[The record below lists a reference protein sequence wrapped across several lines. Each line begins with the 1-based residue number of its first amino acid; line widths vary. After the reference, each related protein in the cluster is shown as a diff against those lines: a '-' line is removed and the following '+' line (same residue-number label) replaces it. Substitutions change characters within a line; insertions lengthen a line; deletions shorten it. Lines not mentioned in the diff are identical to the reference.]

1 MTRVLPLSS
10 KLGFGVGQLAEGI
23 TLGAFSTFLLFY
35 FNQILQV
42 SGTLTGIALGIA
54 LFCDAITDPIAGSIS
69 DRLETRWGRRH
80 PMMMG
85 AALPLGISI
94 IALFNQQ
101 ACRRCSISAGWL
113 PLLFRQDYF

>member
-1 MTRVLPLSS
+1 MTRVLPFSS
-10 KLGFGVGQLAEGI
+10 KLGFGIGQLAEGV

-35 FNQILQV
+35 FNQILHV

-85 AALPLGISI
+85 AAFPLGISI
-94 IALFNQQ
+94 IALFNPPTGM
-101 ACRRCSISAGWL
+101 SEI
-113 PLLFRQDYF
+113 FYFG